1 MKIRDILF
9 KICRNIMHHKFI
21 KSFSE
26 LGFYLIAGMIYSL
39 GSYTATLNESTKV
52 RHVFLLCIYFYAA
65 SNGQKEFLSIVHK
78 IVEMGS
84 VVHIS
89 TSRLSFLFAHT
100 WTRFVGIDQFPSVWM
115 EVIKLKASSLVT
127 TFLLSTSK
135 VQIRVNPRSARQE
148 RSTSDQ

>member
-52 RHVFLLCIYFYAA
+52 RHVFFIVHLLLC
-65 SNGQKEFLSIVHK
+65 G
-78 IVEMGS
+78 
-84 VVHIS
+84 
-89 TSRLSFLFAHT
+89 
-100 WTRFVGIDQFPSVWM
+100 
-115 EVIKLKASSLVT
+115 LKRT
-127 TFLLSTSK
+127 E
-135 VQIRVNPRSARQE
+135 RVFIHCA
-148 RSTSDQ
+148 